1 MAKLYDITIKFRNG
15 EYYPM
20 TFKSAKL
27 FKEDTG
33 VGLLT
38 VVDPK
43 TTIEH
48 SFPFTAISSYSKMYV
63 SDSYD

>member
-1 MAKLYDITIKFRNG
+1 MARLYDITIKFCNG
-15 EYYPM
+15 ESPM
-20 TFKSAKL
+20 TFKSVKL
-27 FKEDTG
+27 YREDAG

>member
-1 MAKLYDITIKFRNG
+1 MAKLYDITIKFREG
-15 EYYPM
+15 DYPM
-20 TFKSAKL
+20 TFKNVKL

-38 VVDPK
+38 VVNPK
-43 TTIEH
+43 TTVEH
-48 SFPFTAISSYSKMYV
+48 SFPLTAISFYSKMYV

>member
-1 MAKLYDITIKFRNG
+1 MAKLYDITIKFCNG
-15 EYYPM
+15 ESPM
-20 TFKSAKL
+20 AFKNAKL

-43 TTIEH
+43 TAMEY

>member
-1 MAKLYDITIKFRNG
+1 MAKLYDVKIKFCNG
-15 EYYPM
+15 ESPM
-20 TFKSAKL
+20 AFKNAKL

-48 SFPFTAISSYSKMYV
+48 SFPFTAISSSSKMYV